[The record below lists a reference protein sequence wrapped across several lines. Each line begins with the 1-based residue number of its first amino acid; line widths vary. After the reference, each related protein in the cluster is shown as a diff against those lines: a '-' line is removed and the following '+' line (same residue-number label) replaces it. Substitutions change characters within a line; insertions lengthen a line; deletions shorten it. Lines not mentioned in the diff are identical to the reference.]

1 VHGPGPVYVHSGRAG
16 LRPSLPGRRCERARW
31 TSRASTRS
39 RSTRP
44 LMSTLVRTVFA
55 QPDAASAWAQHVG
68 SWTSSP
74 SASRPRPNCWPTPP
88 LTCWHSRHFPRRLAP
103 DQVQQSQERLNSEL
117 AERVYR
123 LEVCLCSRIIS
134 GPGSSRFPL
143 GPESQPVSTSIA
155 PQPGTQEIASSN
167 YLSVLVF
174 VHFIEPAFTIGVETS
189 FQILEIRSQWLHSP
203 SSSSNRFLSI
213 GHNIRRIWTGSRSD
227 QRAGMAVRQEPRSRR
242 PGGRRPH
249 RRALPLVW
257 ARAARGRPDT
267 RSGGLAF
274 AVLIG

>member
-1 VHGPGPVYVHSGRAG
+1 MDVEGIDPVAVYAAADVHAGPDRVRPAGCRLGLGPA
-16 LRPSLPGRRCERARW
+16 RR
-31 TSRASTRS
+31 
-39 RSTRP
+39 
-44 LMSTLVRTVFA
+44 VV
-55 QPDAASAWAQHVG
+55 
-68 SWTSSP
+68 
-74 SASRPRPNCWPTPP
+74 
-88 LTCWHSRHFPRRLAP
+88 
-103 DQVQQSQERLNSEL
+103 DQL
-117 AERVYR
+117 AERFPAAAELLADAAADLLAFTAFPAETGAR
-123 LEVCLCSRIIS
+123 PGPTIPGAAEQRARRACLPTGGLLVQQDHI
-134 GPGSSRFPL
+134 GAWVEPL
-143 GPESQPVSTSIA
+143 PAGPESQPVSTSIA

-174 VHFIEPAFTIGVETS
+174 VHFIELAFTIGVETS